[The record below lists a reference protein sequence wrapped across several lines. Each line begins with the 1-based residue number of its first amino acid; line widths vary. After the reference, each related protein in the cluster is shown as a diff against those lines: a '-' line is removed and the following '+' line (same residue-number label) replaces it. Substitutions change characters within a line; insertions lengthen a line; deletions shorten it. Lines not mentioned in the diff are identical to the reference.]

1 MKKILIRDKK
11 EVSSELCKLKQTNE
25 QILEILWKK
34 QQQDFTLVFSEH
46 VVLSVFALVSQVANH
61 QTQFSV
67 PI

>member
-1 MKKILIRDKK
+1 MKKILMRREKK
-11 EVSSELCKLKQTNE
+11 QASPELCKEKQTNKE
-25 QILEILWKK
+25 IVEILWKK

-46 VVLSVFALVSQVANH
+46 VVLSVFTLVSQVAN